1 MNNEI
6 IKEIVDSLIYALNS
20 STNKL
25 LIKRLVVEEFI
36 ASLNRKWIIKNEE
49 AKILEDYALSK
60 LSNF

>member
-1 MNNEI
+1 MNNLK
-6 IKEIVDSLIYALNS
+6 KELIDSLLYALDT

-36 ASLNRKWIIKNEE
+36 ASLNRKRILTNEE
-49 AKILEDYALSK
+49 AKIYQDYALSK

>member
-20 STNKL
+20 STKKL

-36 ASLNRKWIIKNEE
+36 ASLNRKRILTNE
-49 AKILEDYALSK
+49 EDYALFK

>member
-1 MNNEI
+1 MNNLKRELI
-6 IKEIVDSLIYALNS
+6 DSLIYALDT

-36 ASLNRKWIIKNEE
+36 ASLNRKRILTNEE
-49 AKILEDYALSK
+49 AKFYQDYALFK